1 MPHLN
6 PSSVGIEVGPSPHKD
21 TMTISEILLEDFDME
36 IGMTRRILAAV
47 PVDIPDYKPHEK
59 SMPLGKLA
67 MHVATL
73 PRLGTTVLTTPN
85 LDLTTAE
92 WPPLT
97 LVSSEQPLHDFD
109 TLAAEARAAL
119 GGGGDAD
126 LQHIWK
132 FSYGAYVISEGTR
145 SCTFRHIFFSH
156 MIHHRAQLGVYLRLN
171 NLAVPGVYG
180 PSADEP

>member
-59 SMPLGKLA
+59 SMPLCKLA

-73 PRLGTTVLTTPN
+73 PRLGITILTTPS
-85 LDLTTAE
+85 LDLTTVA

-97 LVSSEQPLHDFD
+97 LVSSEELLHDFD

-119 GGGGDAD
+119 GAPAMPTCNTSGSFPMGRMSSA
-126 LQHIWK
+126 K
-132 FSYGAYVISEGTR
+132 TR
-145 SCTFRHIFFSH
+145 
-156 MIHHRAQLGVYLRLN
+156 
-171 NLAVPGVYG
+171 G
-180 PSADEP
+180 PVRFATSSSAT